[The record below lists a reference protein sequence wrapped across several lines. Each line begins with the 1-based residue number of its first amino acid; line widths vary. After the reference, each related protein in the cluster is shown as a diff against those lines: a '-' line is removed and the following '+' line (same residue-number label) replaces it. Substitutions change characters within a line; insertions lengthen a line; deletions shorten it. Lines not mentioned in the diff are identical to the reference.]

1 MARGWKILDRYMAA
15 EMVQPFIFGI
25 LAFTVIFV
33 AGGVLF
39 QIADL
44 IIERGIRMWV
54 VVRLFLYRLP
64 EVVALV
70 IPMSSLLAALLTFGG
85 LSGRS
90 EIVAFRASGISF
102 QRVLRPVIFLSL
114 GVVVVSVLWNETV
127 VPLSNRAYH
136 AVMQNEVL
144 QERPSLVKER
154 VFLREE
160 SQGHLKRVIYID
172 RLKPRAG
179 RMEKI
184 LVQEF
189 DGGRLSRI
197 LSAEKGTWEQGIWT
211 LEDGKIYEV
220 ASAGM
225 VSLLMTFERQTIP
238 LELSPLQ
245 MEQSNRDPDSM
256 GILELFR
263 QISVVSAHGGDV
275 RPLWV
280 SLHMRLAFPWA
291 TVVLA
296 LVGACLGVRHH
307 RGGAGIGLGMSI
319 LVAFAYYVVMSF
331 FRALAQGGMVP
342 VFIGAWFPVC
352 LFLFLGGLLAGRAN
366 RVGKG

>member
-15 EMVQPFIFGI
+15 ELVQPFIFGI

-44 IIERGIRMWV
+44 IIERGISMWV
-54 VVRLFLYRLP
+54 VIRLFLYRLP

-70 IPMSSLLAALLTFGG
+70 IPMSSLLAALLAFGR

-102 QRVLRPVIFLSL
+102 QRILRPVIFLSL
-114 GVVVVSVLWNETV
+114 GVVFLSILWNETV
-127 VPLSNRAYH
+127 VPLSNRAYY
-136 AVMQNEVL
+136 AVMQKEVL
-144 QERPSLVKER
+144 KERPSLVKER

-160 SQGHLKRVIYID
+160 SQGHLRRVIYID
-172 RLKPRAG
+172 RLKPRAAK
-179 RMEKI
+179 MEGI

-189 DGGRLSRI
+189 DEGRLSRI
-197 LSAEKGTWEQGIWT
+197 LSAEKGVWDKGIWT

-220 ASAGM
+220 TSRGG
-225 VSLLMTFERQTIP
+225 VSLLMTFESQKIP

-256 GILELFR
+256 GIIELFR

-296 LVGACLGVRHH
+296 LVGACLGVQHH
-307 RGGAGIGLGMSI
+307 RGGAGIGLGMSV
-319 LVAFAYYVVMSF
+319 LVAFGYYVVMSF
-331 FRALAQGGMVP
+331 FRALAQGGKVP
-342 VFIGAWFPVC
+342 VFVGAWLPVC
-352 LFLFLGGLLAGRAN
+352 LFLFLGGVLAGRAN
-366 RVGKG
+366 RVGR